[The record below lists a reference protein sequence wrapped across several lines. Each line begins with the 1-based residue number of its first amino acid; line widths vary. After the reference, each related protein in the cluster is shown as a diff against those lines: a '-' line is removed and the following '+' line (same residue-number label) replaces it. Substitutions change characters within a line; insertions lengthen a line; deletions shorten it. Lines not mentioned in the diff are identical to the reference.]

1 MNAGIVSIDTWFP
14 ENTKSQKD
22 WPTDIVEGWKKRG
35 GAINGDVSGIVD
47 VVTPG
52 VQKCLDA
59 IADGA
64 HDPFG
69 GCRQIH
75 VIDETDESSDLEARA
90 IRRVMGRADL
100 QPHEV
105 DLLLTHAMV
114 NDAHCTNPGA
124 IVHHKVGL
132 PTSTLAY
139 GVDGVCASFL
149 LQLQIASR
157 AIRCGDARKVVIS
170 QSSACT
176 RLMPPDAP
184 FAPLFGDGASAAV
197 VAAVDDGYGL
207 LAMASRTW
215 GDMHKSFMA
224 TVPGK
229 RWIDDGKVQAWS
241 GDRVA
246 LKKMQLLAPDLSKE
260 LIDDVLSKAGVAH
273 DEVAFFA
280 CHQPTLWFLPICQE
294 HVGLKRAQTQPTF
307 ATTGTLSN
315 VNVPAQLV
323 AAQASAKLHRGD
335 VVVVLTI
342 AGGMTATAAVMRWA

>member
-1 MNAGIVSIDTWFP
+1 MNAGIIAIDTWLP
-14 ENTKSQKD
+14 ETVKTQKD
-22 WPTDIVEGWKKRG
+22 WPADVVDGWRKRG
-35 GAINGDVSGIVD
+35 GAVNGDIDGIID

-75 VIDETDESSDLEARA
+75 VIDEKDESSDLEARA
-90 IRRVMGRADL
+90 GKKVLGRADL

-114 NDAHCTNPGA
+114 NDAHCTNPGS
-124 IVHHKVGL
+124 IVHHKLGL
-132 PTSTLAY
+132 PSSTMAY

-157 AIRCGDARKVVIS
+157 AIRCGDARNVVVT

-176 RLMPPDAP
+176 RLMPPEAP
-184 FAPLFGDGASAAV
+184 FAPIFGDGGGAAV
-197 VAAVDDGYGL
+197 VSAVADGYGL
-207 LAMASRTW
+207 LGMGSRTW

-229 RWIDDGKVQAWS
+229 RWIDEGKVQAWS

-246 LKKMQLLAPDLSKE
+246 LKKMQLVAPDLSRE
-260 LIDDVLSKAGVAH
+260 LIDDVLAKAGV
-273 DEVAFFA
+273 DKGDVAFFA
-280 CHQPTLWFLPICQE
+280 CHQPTLWFQSVCQE
-294 HVGLKRAQTQPTF
+294 HVGLKHARSEPTF

-315 VNVPAQLV
+315 VNVPAQLAAAV
-323 AAQASAKLHRGD
+323 AKGSLKRGD

-342 AGGMTATAAVMRWA
+342 AGGMTATAAVMRWC